1 MTMDEHKLRLNKL
14 HRMMKLIPTKYRAL
28 EAEVMPTKWSE
39 YRFLTP
45 MDATKQFHR
54 AYIEAYKDYYREN
67 IDVIA
72 ASDIKIGFKLSLHKR
87 NAHLTQLY
95 IARQK
100 ADQIG
105 LPYPAYLEFVFKFAA
120 ARRYR
125 HPPQPNQLWP
135 GEKKRDA
142 WLTKIVEFWS
152 DDRHGLELN
161 RMKAMPQYAFFSD
174 RGLPAQRQFRK
185 EMLDLVSRGVYSI
198 DGFVAKH
205 VVERQYFRAV
215 DCHFLGEKAVECA
228 ERKAREDV
236 ANGFLRTVELK
247 TPTSKE
253 FYQSCFGVPGVVTS
267 DNPICSTC
275 TQRGDCELAR
285 QTVISK
291 TLSETGFAD
300 PIAEADRRANRRRV
314 NACRTRQ
321 SASRLETN
329 AAPKVEVAV

>member
-1 MTMDEHKLRLNKL
+1 M
-14 HRMMKLIPTKYRAL
+14 AG
-28 EAEVMPTKWSE
+28 VS
-39 YRFLTP
+39 FLTP
-45 MDATKQFHR
+45 LDATKRFH
-54 AYIEAYKDYYREN
+54 EAYTEAFRDYLRTN
-67 IDVIA
+67 IDTKA
-72 ASDIKIGFKLSLHKR
+72 AADIKIGFKLSFHKR

-100 ADQIG
+100 ANEIG
-105 LPYPAYLEFVFKFAA
+105 LPYPAYLEFVFEFAA

-161 RMKAMPQYAFFSD
+161 RMKVMPQYAFFSYQ
-174 RGLPAQRQFRK
+174 GLPAQRQFRK

-215 DCHFLGEKAVECA
+215 DCNFLGDKAVESA

-236 ANGFLRTVELK
+236 ANGFLRQVELK
-247 TPTSKE
+247 TPTSKD
-253 FYQSCFGVPGVVTS
+253 FCQSCFGVPGVVTS
-267 DNPICSTC
+267 ENPICSTC
-275 TQRGDCELAR
+275 TQRGDCELAHKA
-285 QTVISK
+285 VISK
-291 TLSETGFAD
+291 SLSETGYAD

-321 SASRLETN
+321 NASRLETN

>member
-1 MTMDEHKLRLNKL
+1 MPLDEHKLRLNKL
-14 HRMMKLIPTKYRAL
+14 HRMLKLIPTRYRAR
-28 EAEVMPTKWSE
+28 EAELMPTKWPE
-39 YRFLTP
+39 YRFLSP
-45 MDATKQFHR
+45 MDATKRFYE
-54 AYIEAYKDYYREN
+54 AYIEAYRDYLRTN
-67 IDVIA
+67 IDVRA
-72 ASDIKIGFKLSLHKR
+72 AADIKIGFKLSFHKR

-105 LPYPAYLEFVFKFAA
+105 LPYPAYLEFVFKFAG

-135 GEKKRDA
+135 GEKKHDA

-152 DDRHGLELN
+152 DDCHGLELN
-161 RMKAMPQYAFFSD
+161 RMKVMPQYAFFSYQ
-174 RGLPAQRQFRK
+174 GLPAQRQFRK

-198 DGFVAKH
+198 DGFVAKY

-215 DCHFLGEKAVECA
+215 DRNFLGEKAVESA

-236 ANGFLRTVELK
+236 ANGFLRPVELK
-247 TPTSKE
+247 TPASKE
-253 FYQSCFGVPGVVTS
+253 FYQSCFGVPGVVTF

-300 PIAEADRRANRRRV
+300 PIAEADRPANRRRG

>member
-1 MTMDEHKLRLNKL
+1 MTMDEHKLRLNML
-14 HRMMKLIPTKYRAL
+14 HRMLKLIPTRYRAL
-28 EAEVMPTKWSE
+28 EAEVMPTKWPE

-54 AYIEAYKDYYREN
+54 AYIEAYKNYYREN

-72 ASDIKIGFKLSLHKR
+72 ASDIKIGFKLSYFKR
-87 NAHLTQLY
+87 SSDLTQLNN
-95 IARQK
+95 ARLK
-100 ADQIG
+100 ADRIG
-105 LPYPAYLEFVFKFAA
+105 LPYPAYLEFAFKFAA
-120 ARRYR
+120 ARKRKF
-125 HPPQPNQLWP
+125 PPQPNQLWP
-135 GEKKRDA
+135 TEKAYDA

-161 RMKAMPQYAFFSD
+161 RMKVMPQYAYFSYQ
-174 RGLPAQRQFRK
+174 GLPAQRQFRK

-247 TPTSKE
+247 TPTSKK